1 MSGKAVQEAAKA
13 AQKAKAIDWDYL
25 QKVVVSDSGKRE
37 LAGLRRAYDDVAATI
52 NEKFNIKPTNIN
64 WDFYKQKLGPSIV
77 NIFEQSVSSLEKEVP
92 EYKDDVTADYKAKH
106 QALMAKASEQEED
119 SKKKIVELEKEI
131 GRVQEQKGAL
141 KTMTVDE
148 YFAKNPQ
155 SKEKIDDEIRNQNWG
170 Y

>member
-1 MSGKAVQEAAKA
+1 MSGKVAQEAGKA

-25 QKVVVSDSGKRE
+25 QRVVVSDSGKRE
-37 LAGLRRAYDDVAATI
+37 LAALRRAYDDVAATI
-52 NEKFNIKPTNIN
+52 NDKFNIKPTNIN

-77 NIFEQSVSSLEKEVP
+77 NIFQDSVNSLEKEVP
-92 EYKDDVTADYKAKH
+92 EYKDDLTADYQTKH

-131 GRVQEQKGAL
+131 SRVQEQKAAL
-141 KTMTVDE
+141 RTMTVDE
-148 YFAKNPQ
+148 YFAKHPQ
-155 SKEKIDDEIRNQNWG
+155 VKEKIDDEIRNNLWG